1 MLFFSI
7 ESALQNETLNEFI
20 VSLVINTNTP
30 SPLSLIKII
39 LKIMMKFFLKKVIV
53 EDETI
58 EQLKKHARENTFS
71 IFILFNLYFSL
82 KDFYSGGKKSTCLK
96 RR

>member
-20 VSLVINTNTP
+20 VSLVINTNKP

-39 LKIMMKFFLKKVIV
+39 LKIIMKFFLKKG
-53 EDETI
+53 
-58 EQLKKHARENTFS
+58 
-71 IFILFNLYFSL
+71 
-82 KDFYSGGKKSTCLK
+82 YS
-96 RR
+96 